1 MNNYKEIVTKAV
13 IGKSKKSSNNEFKM
27 AVENTPNTILG
38 CWVINH
44 KFNGYSNGD
53 NVNINGSYDV
63 NVWYSYDNDTK
74 TNVAKETYNYN
85 DIIPVHLKENIS
97 DGKEVIV
104 RSLKQPTVNNVNI
117 EDGNVKL
124 SIDKELAVEVIGNTM
139 IRVPIEDV
147 NDDYEEIVDSV
158 DEIVDEKEIEEK
170 VEQIDEEV
178 NEEYLD

>member
-13 IGKSKKSSNNEFKM
+13 IGKSKKSSNDEFTIS
-27 AVENTPNTILG
+27 VENTPNTVLG

-53 NVNINGSYDV
+53 NVNVNGTYDV

-74 TNVAKETYNYN
+74 TEVTKGSYNYI
-85 DIIPVHLKENIS
+85 DEIPVHLRENIN

-104 RSLKQPTVNNVNI
+104 RSLKQPAAIKATIEDEKIKLNI
-117 EDGNVKL
+117 E
-124 SIDKELAVEVIGNTM
+124 KELAVEVVGNTM
-139 IRVPIEDV
+139 IKVPVESQ
-147 NDDYEEIVDSV
+147 NDDYEEIV
-158 DEIVDEKEIEEK
+158 EINDNKEEIEKIE
-170 VEQIDEEV
+170 EEV

>member
-13 IGKSKKSSNNEFKM
+13 IGKSKKTSTNEFSM
-27 AVENTPNTILG
+27 AVENTPNTVLG

-53 NVNINGSYDV
+53 NINVNGSYDV

-74 TNVAKETYNYN
+74 TNVSKETYNYN
-85 DIIPVHLKENIS
+85 ETIPVHLKENIS

-104 RSLKQPTVNNVNI
+104 RSLKQPTVNEVKIDNDQI
-117 EDGNVKL
+117 KL
-124 SIDKELAVEVIGNTM
+124 SIDKELAVEVVGNTM
-139 IRVPIEDV
+139 IRVPVEVIS
-147 NDDYEEIVDSV
+147 DDYEEII
-158 DEIVDEKEIEEK
+158 EPNEEK
-170 VEQIDEEV
+170 KVEVEQIDEV

>member
-13 IGKSKKSSNNEFKM
+13 IGKSKKASTNEFSM
-27 AVENTPNTILG
+27 TVENTPNTVLG

-53 NVNINGSYDV
+53 NINVNGSYDV

-74 TNVAKETYNYN
+74 TNVSKETYNYN
-85 DIIPVHLKENIS
+85 ETIPVHLKENIN

-104 RSLKQPTVNNVNI
+104 RSLKQPTVNEVKIDNDQI
-117 EDGNVKL
+117 KL
-124 SIDKELAVEVIGNTM
+124 SIDKELAVEVVGNTM
-139 IRVPIEDV
+139 IRVPVEAIS
-147 NDDYEEIVDSV
+147 DDYEEII
-158 DEIVDEKEIEEK
+158 EPNEEK
-170 VEQIDEEV
+170 TVEVEQIDEV